1 MRAIAR
7 NPKVGRALVVL
18 ILGALLLVP
27 LPQMF
32 RMPATAMEEG
42 SIVEYATLTLHGS
55 VPTKDFW
62 TEYGPLNV
70 YVPTVAFAAV
80 HPSINI
86 ERTVGLLYR
95 VVLVGG
101 VYWLLRRHSKRG
113 AWIGAAISWCTI
125 APFGLMA
132 YSWVG
137 GLGFALVGLAA
148 LTSALDRDPP
158 HRNLL
163 LLSGASYGIALG
175 FRPDL
180 ILVVAIP
187 AAILLWRRRFTL
199 KPLLLAFGV
208 AMLPYLYFIATAG
221 FGNAFRNLV
230 IDPLFHLRDG
240 RALPLPPSFTTISEF
255 FTRVSSLAYL
265 HRVFG
270 GPLAGQ
276 VALFFWLMVGGLI
289 VIVAT
294 VLGRRRVKDK
304 RWIALVAAVALL
316 TSNFLQRA
324 DFSHFRQVGT
334 FWLPVVPVAVA
345 LLLRQ
350 RCRSMP
356 RVVGTS
362 AALLV
367 VIGSLVA
374 TTLWTQPYVEL
385 LTPGGKADGLV
396 SRHTIHI
403 NSRSIPID
411 DSLRA
416 LMMHRAGEVVA
427 VLAVPGQTLFEGPS
441 DLRFTNYNE
450 PIFYWLEPKLKPST
464 YFLEMNPGISNTK
477 DSGLAQQV
485 DQAHWVILSE
495 VYKRFSEPNT
505 SIVPG
510 SDAPNVVL
518 THHFCAVDSTSYY
531 SVLEHLPPGQTT
543 NPLLQVP
550 DNRVLIDQQ
559 YVTRCEALPS
569 NRATTTKLADLRAFG
584 VSK

>member
-7 NPKVGRALVVL
+7 SPKVGRALVVL

-32 RMPATAMEEG
+32 HMPATSMEEG

-70 YVPTVAFAAV
+70 YVPTVAFAAI
-80 HPSINI
+80 HPSINV

-95 VVLVGG
+95 MVLVAG

-113 AWIGAAISWCTI
+113 AWIGAALSWCTI

-137 GLGFALVGLAA
+137 GLGFALFGLAA
-148 LTSALDRDPP
+148 LTAALDRDPP

-180 ILVVAIP
+180 IFMVSIP
-187 AAILLWRRRFTL
+187 ATILLWRRRDAL

-208 AMLPYLYFIATAG
+208 ALLPYLYFVATAG
-221 FGNAFRNLV
+221 VGNVVRNLV
-230 IDPLFHLRDG
+230 IDPLFHLRAG
-240 RALPLPPSFTTISEF
+240 RALPVPPSFTTISEF
-255 FTRVSSLAYL
+255 FTKVSSLTYL
-265 HRVFG
+265 HRAIG
-270 GPLAGQ
+270 GPIAGQ
-276 VALFFWLMVGGLI
+276 VALFFWLMVAGL
-289 VIVAT
+289 VVTVAT
-294 VLGRRRVKDK
+294 IVGPRRVKDK
-304 RWIALVAAVALL
+304 RWIAVVAAVALL

-334 FWLPVVPVAVA
+334 FWLAVVPVAIA

-350 RCRSMP
+350 RCRSIP

-374 TTLWTQPYVEL
+374 TTMWTQPYLEL
-385 LTPGGKADGLV
+385 LTPGGKADGMV
-396 SRHTIHI
+396 ARHSIHV
-403 NSRSIPID
+403 NGRSIPID
-411 DSLRA
+411 DSNR
-416 LMMHRAGEVVA
+416 A
-427 VLAVPGQTLFEGPS
+427 VLMRRAAEAVALLSVPGQTLFEGPN

-450 PIFYWLEPKLKPST
+450 PIFYWFEPQLKPST
-464 YFLEMNPGISNTK
+464 YYLEMNPGIANTI

-485 DQAHWVILSE
+485 DRAHWVILSQ
-495 VYKRFSEPNT
+495 VYQRFSEPNT

-510 SDAPNVVL
+510 SPAPNVVI
-518 THHFCAVDSTSYY
+518 THHFCAVDSTPYY
-531 SVLEHLPPGQTT
+531 SVLEHLPSGQTT
-543 NPLLQVP
+543 NPLVEMP
-550 DNRVLIDQQ
+550 SHRVWIGMQ

-569 NRATTTKLADLRAFG
+569 NSATVTRLAQLRASG
-584 VSK
+584 ASK